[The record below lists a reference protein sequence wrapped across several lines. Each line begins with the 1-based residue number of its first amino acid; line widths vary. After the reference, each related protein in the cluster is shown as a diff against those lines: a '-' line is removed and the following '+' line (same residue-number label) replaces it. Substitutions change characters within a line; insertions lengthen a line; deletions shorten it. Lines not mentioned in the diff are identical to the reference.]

1 MTLEIFAT
9 VFVGSLLGSLHCVG
23 MCGGFAAFYAG
34 TDGGSAKRGAKGLGV
49 PHAAYALGRG
59 LVYTALGAVAGLV
72 GAAVNLAGDTSGL
85 SEVAALVAGSLII
98 GWGLVLLVQ
107 ATGKVRLPTP
117 RWLDGLLS
125 KILPRLM
132 KTSPTQRALVLGISS
147 ALLPCGW
154 LYGFAVTAAGTGRPD
169 LGAFVMF
176 AFWLGTVPAM
186 LGVGLGVQRLAKLV
200 GPRLPLVMP
209 MLLLVLGVATLM
221 NRGVVVPHVHG
232 SAPQA
237 SLQVEGAR

>member
-1 MTLEIFAT
+1 MTPEIFAT

-34 TDGGSAKRGAKGLGV
+34 TSPDATQRRGLA
-49 PHAAYALGRG
+49 HAAYALGRG
-59 LVYTALGAVAGLV
+59 AVYTALGAVAGAV

-85 SEVAALVAGSLII
+85 SDVAALVAGSLII
-98 GWGLVLLVQ
+98 GWGLALL
-107 ATGKVRLPTP
+107 ARASGAVRWRTP
-117 RWLDGLLS
+117 RWIEGLMA
-125 KILPRLM
+125 KVLPRLM
-132 KTSPTQRALVLGISS
+132 KVSPAQRALLLGVSS

-169 LGAFVMF
+169 LGALVMF

-186 LGVGLGVQRLAKLV
+186 LGVGLGVQRLARLV

-209 MLLLVLGVATLM
+209 ALLVVLGVATIA
-221 NRGVVVPHVHG
+221 NRGVVVPRV
-232 SAPQA
+232 APAAQA
-237 SLQVEGAR
+237 SLHSGGAK